1 MRLWTIGGSRKLRM
15 GTLVLV
21 YILSVIGGSGAG
33 AITSTAGDAGPNF
46 TESGTCGTYGMR
58 GPQAYATPLSS
69 TEQVYGPFAD
79 FFGRNRTQ
87 VANSTSIWKDPSG
100 HSYRVHNRTLVGLQH
115 VTSNLQATGSRY
127 NVTSGA
133 AWVWRTVAGVR
144 QVSQHAFANALDIN
158 PGANPYRA
166 DGTLITNMPAWFV
179 NAWQAAGFCWGG
191 SWAGAKDTMHFT
203 WRGPI
208 ATPGSDLRL
217 IPYLPLNAAA
227 SYSTLAFDGNVAV
240 SSTGAA
246 WGMAGR
252 RRDGADDLYG
262 VVPVDGFWQVQIAG
276 AIHQFDRLGMRRT
289 STTPVGPGPVVLADH
304 DLDGRADL
312 WSFDTSGPSLTATI
326 RYDSERFAGRTTNIS
341 TGVTWS
347 PDAEIGLAP
356 LDFVDWTPDLFVF
369 RRWTGRVE
377 VYSAASGFTQLITSG
392 PTPLGAL
399 NDQALV
405 LADID
410 VDGRPDL
417 LSVSRTSPATIQV
430 VKNRHDIGYTGA
442 LETIQTNLIVDEGDV
457 VMPGDWDGDG
467 RPDLYVL
474 SGGRLRIWL
483 GGVPDRPIG
492 ELNRWFTPNE
502 PVHFDAGPVCQS
514 VCDQIGYVN
523 ASGLWRFALKLEWGP
538 PEASFFYGNPG
549 DVPFLGDWD
558 GDGVATPGLYRPSDG
573 FAYLRHTNT
582 QGIADLTFFFGN
594 PGDVPLV
601 GDWDG
606 DGKDTLSLY
615 RPSEG
620 RVYIINRVGQQG
632 GGLGAADYAYYFGVP
647 GDAAFAGDLDGNG
660 IDEIALHRVSTGRV
674 YYRMSLTEGAADADF
689 IYGDPNDVVFAG
701 DWDGNGIDTVGL
713 YRPGDGN
720 WYLRLSN
727 GQGVAD
733 HAIPFGLALPVAVRP
748 FVGKSNISV
757 AGLADLGC
765 ADCTPVG
772 G

>member
-1 MRLWTIGGSRKLRM
+1 MDDWRTRKLRI

-21 YILSVIGGSGAG
+21 YMLTFIGSSNAS

-87 VANSTSIWKDPSG
+87 VANSTSIWQDPSG
-100 HSYRVHNRTLVGLQH
+100 HSYRVHNRTLVGLQQ
-115 VTSNLQATGSRY
+115 VKANLNATGNLYSI
-127 NVTSGA
+127 TSGA

-144 QVSQHAFANALDIN
+144 QVSQHAFGNALDIN

-166 DGTLITNMPAWFV
+166 DGTLITNFPGWFV
-179 NAWQAAGFCWGG
+179 NAWEAAGFCWGG
-191 SWAGAKDTMHFT
+191 SWAGPKDAMHFT
-203 WRGPI
+203 WRGPT
-208 ATPGSDLRL
+208 ASPGPDLRL
-217 IPYLPLNAAA
+217 IPYPPLNPAA
-227 SYSTLAFDGNVAV
+227 SYQTLAFDGNVAV
-240 SSTGAA
+240 GSTGAA
-246 WGMAGR
+246 WGMSGR

-262 VVPVDGFWQVQIAG
+262 VVPADGFWHVQVAG
-276 AIHQFDRLGMRRT
+276 AIHHFDRLGIRRT
-289 STTPVGPGPVVLADH
+289 STTPVGSGPVLLADH

-312 WSFDTSGPSLTATI
+312 WSFNTSGSTLTATV
-326 RYDSERFAGRTTNIS
+326 RYDSDRFAGRTTNIT

-356 LDFVDWTPDLFVF
+356 LDFVDWAPDLFVF

-392 PTPLGAL
+392 DTPLGAL
-399 NDQALV
+399 TDEALV
-405 LADID
+405 LADLD

-417 LSVSRTSPATIQV
+417 LAVPRTAPATIKA
-430 VKNRHDIGYTGA
+430 VKNRPDVGYAGA
-442 LETIQTNLIVDEGDV
+442 LETIQTNLAVGAADV

-474 SGGRLRIWL
+474 SGNRLRIWL
-483 GGVPDRPIG
+483 GGAPDRPIG

-502 PVHFDAGPVCQS
+502 PVHFDAGPICQS
-514 VCDQIGYVN
+514 ICDQIGYVN
-523 ASGLWRFALKLEWGP
+523 AAGSWRFALKLEWGP

-620 RVYIINRVGQQG
+620 RVYIINRLGQQG
-632 GGLGAADYAYYFGVP
+632 GGLGAADYSYYFGVP

-660 IDEIALHRVSTGRV
+660 IDEIGLHRVSTGRV
-674 YYRMSLTEGAADADF
+674 YYRLSLTEGVADADF
-689 IYGDPNDVVFAG
+689 IFGDPGDVVFAG